1 MALKNILGG
10 VKNKIKQHYEKSGL
24 LEHSS
29 VKIKNP
35 WKIKLFIFCMLA
47 LPIAQFLVFTVYINI
62 DGILMT
68 FQNVDFSTNEE
79 KFVGFGNF
87 AKFFRNFT
95 AVNRDNF
102 IKSIW
107 NSFGY
112 WPVTFLIAIPLQ
124 LLSAYILYKKVPA
137 SGFIIVMIFLPN
149 LIPPAVLA
157 QSFSEMLSIREGPLN
172 SILMHIFGYTSETVP
187 IWLRDEKFAMP
198 ILYMYSVWVGI
209 GYNAVL
215 MWGAMTRVPAEIVE
229 SAHLDGIGFVGE
241 FFHITLPI
249 MWPTLSMILMT
260 SVGIPFSVYMHSLL
274 LTNGGQAGTGTLGL
288 MAIQTL
294 RSGDMYY
301 SATISVILSMVSIP
315 LMLLARKVLNRI
327 YEDVEV

>member
-1 MALKNILGG
+1 
-10 VKNKIKQHYEKSGL
+10 
-24 LEHSS
+24 
-29 VKIKNP
+29 
-35 WKIKLFIFCMLA
+35 
-47 LPIAQFLVFTVYINI
+47 
-62 DGILMT
+62 
-68 FQNVDFSTNEE
+68 
-79 KFVGFGNF
+79 
-87 AKFFRNFT
+87 
-95 AVNRDNF
+95 
-102 IKSIW
+102 
-107 NSFGY
+107 
-112 WPVTFLIAIPLQ
+112 
-124 LLSAYILYKKVPA
+124 
-137 SGFIIVMIFLPN
+137 
-149 LIPPAVLA
+149 
-157 QSFSEMLSIREGPLN
+157 
-172 SILMHIFGYTSETVP
+172 
-187 IWLRDEKFAMP
+187 
-198 ILYMYSVWVGI
+198 
-209 GYNAVL
+209 
-215 MWGAMTRVPAEIVE
+215 MTRVPAEIVE

>member
-112 WPVTFLIAIPLQ
+112 WPSRF
-124 LLSAYILYKKVPA
+124 
-137 SGFIIVMIFLPN
+137 
-149 LIPPAVLA
+149 
-157 QSFSEMLSIREGPLN
+157 
-172 SILMHIFGYTSETVP
+172 
-187 IWLRDEKFAMP
+187 
-198 ILYMYSVWVGI
+198 
-209 GYNAVL
+209 
-215 MWGAMTRVPAEIVE
+215 
-229 SAHLDGIGFVGE
+229 
-241 FFHITLPI
+241 
-249 MWPTLSMILMT
+249 
-260 SVGIPFSVYMHSLL
+260 
-274 LTNGGQAGTGTLGL
+274 
-288 MAIQTL
+288 
-294 RSGDMYY
+294 
-301 SATISVILSMVSIP
+301 
-315 LMLLARKVLNRI
+315 
-327 YEDVEV
+327 